1 MSTRWSPSVLSTS
14 VTVLPSSS
22 SRPSWV
28 EICFA
33 PPRLEMSE
41 KPTIRKIPIIST

>member
-1 MSTRWSPSVLSTS
+1 MSTRWSPSVLTTS
-14 VTVLPSSS
+14 VTVSPASSS
-22 SRPSWV
+22 SPSCV

-41 KPTIRKIPIIST
+41 NPTTRRNPISRT

>member
-1 MSTRWSPSVLSTS
+1 MSTRWSPSVLTTS
-14 VTVLPSSS
+14 VTVSPSSS
-22 SRPSWV
+22 FRPSCV

-41 KPTIRKIPIIST
+41 NPTMRKIPISST